1 MRHIVDPC
9 SVLSIITACIYSYH
23 LHKAIS
29 YRTHLTPIPTTPL
42 KHILSVLKYE
52 SLFFLRLKMVF
63 GAETSILCLCRP
75 SAVIGRRLRARQI
88 IASQTPDDGGR

>member
-29 YRTHLTPIPTTPL
+29 YRTHLTPIPTT
-42 KHILSVLKYE
+42 HSFGAQIRVT
-52 SLFFLRLKMVF
+52 LFFFDLKWF
-63 GAETSILCLCRP
+63 SAQRRQILCLCRP
-75 SAVIGRRLRARQI
+75 SAVIGRRLRTRQI